1 MFTKIYNRGLPFS
14 SLRIRGSQQVNSI
27 HNFLFLIWRGEF
39 MRHIFHEDIDSNI
52 ELMHKFMNK
61 KDQLPNPLL

>member
-1 MFTKIYNRGLPFS
+1 METNFGILKNKKSPPP
-14 SLRIRGSQQVNSI
+14 
-27 HNFLFLIWRGEF
+27 FLFLIWRGEF

-61 KDQLPNPLL
+61 KDQLLKPLL